1 MLSSTFASIFQSHS
15 SSKLLSHLNE
25 PLVSTVIRK
34 KDFFANFWTI
44 SLYTVFGTLIS
55 TFVIGYGVYFMGLLN
70 IVNIDTSS
78 PMEALLFG
86 ALLSSVD
93 PMATLSIMVG
103 IIDPIHL
110 VLYTHYTYCTHCTH
124 YTHCTRCTHY
134 KHYTHDTHDT
144 HDTHYTHYTHYTTL
158 YTLYTLYTLHTLYTI
173 YTIYTIGKPRNQL
186 RPPIIFVSI
195 WRKRIK

>member
-144 HDTHYTHYTHYTTL
+144 R
-158 YTLYTLYTLHTLYTI
+158 YTLHTLYTLYHAIHTI
-173 YTIYTIGKPRNQL
+173 YTIYTTHTIHNIHYIHYRETPKSTATPYYIR
-186 RPPIIFVSI
+186 
-195 WRKRIK
+195 